1 MIIDLFK
8 EKGNYNYIFEK
19 GNGNIAVAKM
29 EEIARERLLQYFPNC
44 TVGLACLPNQA
55 DYTDVPAYKR
65 GQMTL
70 NLNANADN
78 ALVALLAVINVAKCL
93 GIEVTCKIDH
103 TTIRVW

>member
-8 EKGNYNYIFEK
+8 TGNNNCNYIFEK
-19 GNGNIAVAKM
+19 GNSNVADVKLL
-29 EEIARERLLQYFPNC
+29 EGIARERLLQYFPNC

-70 NLNANADN
+70 NINTDN
-78 ALVALLAVINVAKCL
+78 ALALLAVINTAKCL
-93 GIEVTCKIDH
+93 GIEVKCKINH
-103 TTIRVW
+103 TTIWVW

>member
-19 GNGNIAVAKM
+19 GNSNVAVDKL
-29 EEIARERLLQYFPNC
+29 EDVARERLLQYFP
-44 TVGLACLPNQA
+44 TVRVASVHLPNQA
-55 DYTDVPAYKR
+55 DYTDVPVYKR

-70 NLNANADN
+70 NLNANTNN

-93 GIEVTCKIDH
+93 GIEVMCKIDH
-103 TTIRVW
+103 TTIWVW